1 MGITVSKDSIRVSLD
16 QWSDEIEE
24 QVIRILTRVGEEFVK
39 AAREMS
45 KAQGGFGDVTGNLRS
60 SIGYFILKDGE
71 IVNQMIYLS
80 SIGTDKATGVA
91 TSKRI
96 VESMPTFIGYRL
108 VGIAG
113 MNYASYVESKG
124 YNVISIQKELSF
136 INLKEYFD
144 AIE

>member
-24 QVIRILTRVGEEFVK
+24 QIIRILTRVGEEFVK

-60 SIGYFILKDGE
+60 SIGYYLLKDGE
-71 IVNQMIYLS
+71 IISQRIYLS
-80 SIGTDKATGVA
+80 NAGTDRKTGVA
-91 TSKRI
+91 TSRKL
-96 VESMPTFIGYRL
+96 VEQMDKFIGYRL

-124 YNVISIQKELSF
+124 YNVISIQQELAF
-136 INLKEYFD
+136 VNLKEYFD
-144 AIE
+144 AA

>member
-24 QVIRILTRVGEEFVK
+24 QIIRILTRVGEEFVK

-45 KAQGGFGDVTGNLRS
+45 KAQGGFGDDTGNLRS
-60 SIGYFILKDGE
+60 SIGYFLLKNGSVIE
-71 IVNQMIYLS
+71 EKIYGAS
-80 SIGTDKATGVA
+80 EGVA
-91 TSKRI
+91 ESKQI
-96 VESMPTFIGYRL
+96 VEQMDKFIGYRL

-124 YNVISIQKELSF
+124 YNVISIQQELAF
-136 INLKEYFD
+136 VNLKEYFD
-144 AIE
+144 AA